1 VSNLETSYEC
11 KVAILADLWLNYRSD
26 ENFSDF
32 VEYNDLGLPLA
43 YAIDNEIVEST
54 DMAANFI
61 KETFSLLLEAL
72 DIEEDTDFE
81 TLDELFN
88 EAGE

>member
-1 VSNLETSYEC
+1 
-11 KVAILADLWLNYRSD
+11 
-26 ENFSDF
+26 

-54 DMAANFI
+54 DIAANFI

-72 DIEEDTDFE
+72 DIEEDIDFE